1 MRVAFYLYWHAAC
14 KGGYHILGSAGQVG
28 QLGPCGGGGPWELER
43 FLYLLVM
50 LTILTG
56 VIIVI
61 RTDSVPSY
69 SIVILV
75 EFQIVMTTA
84 GLDLQPGT
92 VGQVP

>member
-1 MRVAFYLYWHAAC
+1 MVAPFASGVPVKVEGNPHVPLLPPAWPY
-14 KGGYHILGSAGQVG
+14 
-28 QLGPCGGGGPWELER
+28 PWELER

-75 EFQIVMTTA
+75 EI
-84 GLDLQPGT
+84 
-92 VGQVP
+92 